1 MRRDRAA
8 AAPDLTLEAADA
20 YCRFLTSRHYE
31 NFSVA
36 ARFVDAERR
45 TDLNRIYAFCRST
58 DDLGDESPNGTAE
71 ARLARWRDEVEA
83 MCAGVPP
90 VHPVLLALSRTI
102 ARRRI
107 PAAPFLDL
115 IEANVMD
122 QRVTVYAVWEEL
134 ERYCTLSAAPVGRMV
149 LRVFD
154 VTDGAC
160 ERLSDDVCIGLQLAN
175 HAQDVSRDAAM
186 GRTYLLQSDLAR
198 GGTEAGVRGLVERA
212 RALLQ
217 SGRLLERRVEAKVLR
232 MQLALYR
239 MGGEAICDAI
249 EQIGYRTDRRRPS
262 VTAAVKISLVTR
274 AVREAFGSPHDAPAN
289 VSITPHTTK

>member
-8 AAPDLTLEAADA
+8 AAPELTLDAADA
-20 YCRFLTSRHYE
+20 YCRFLTNRHYE

-36 ARFVDAERR
+36 SRFVDAERR
-45 TDLNRIYAFCRST
+45 ADLSRIYAFCRST
-58 DDLGDESPNGTAE
+58 DDLGDESPNGTAQP
-71 ARLARWRDEVEA
+71 RLARWRDEVEA
-83 MCAGVPP
+83 MFAGLPP
-90 VHPVLLALSRTI
+90 VHPVLQALARTI
-102 ARRRI
+102 ERRRI
-107 PAAPFLDL
+107 PAAPFLNL

-122 QRVTVYAVWEEL
+122 QHVKTYSGWEEL

-154 VTDGAC
+154 VADSVC

-175 HAQDVSRDAAM
+175 HAQDVSRDTVL

-198 GGTEAGVRGLVERA
+198 GGVEAGVRGLVERA

-217 SGRLLERRVEAKVLR
+217 SGRVLEGRIEATALR

-249 EQIGYRTDRRRPS
+249 ERIGYRTDRERPS
-262 VTAAVKISLVTR
+262 VTAAVKVSLVAR
-274 AVREAFGSPHDAPAN
+274 ALGAALRRTHDGAAS

>member
-1 MRRDRAA
+1 MRKDRAA

-58 DDLGDESPNGTAE
+58 DDLGDESPNGTAQ

-83 MCAGVPP
+83 MFAGVPP
-90 VHPVLLALSRTI
+90 VHPVLLALERTI
-102 ARRRI
+102 VRRRI

-122 QRVTVYAVWEEL
+122 QRVTAYATWDEL

-154 VTDGAC
+154 VSDGAC

-175 HAQDVSRDAAM
+175 HAQDVSRDAAL

-198 GGTEAGVRGLVERA
+198 GGMEAGVRGLVERA
-212 RALLQ
+212 RALLK
-217 SGRLLERRVEAKVLR
+217 SGRALERRVEATALR

-249 EQIGYRTDRRRPS
+249 ERIGYRTDRRRPS
-262 VTAAVKISLVTR
+262 VTAAAKVSLLAR
-274 AVREAFGSPHDAPAN
+274 AVSEVLGPRRDATTS